1 MLDHILSLLIF
12 FPAIAAIMGF
22 VVHKDSAKAFGVA
35 VSVIEFVIS
44 LYLWFAF
51 DTNVSGMQ
59 FMENISVVPAFGIN
73 YLVGIDGISLFIVI
87 MASFFTMIG
96 IASLG
101 DMKKIKNLVITLLFL
116 QMTMVGVFAALDAI
130 LFYVFW

>member
-59 FMENISVVPAFGIN
+59 FMENISVVPAFDNICRHSG
-73 YLVGIDGISLFIVI
+73 
-87 MASFFTMIG
+87 
-96 IASLG
+96 
-101 DMKKIKNLVITLLFL
+101 
-116 QMTMVGVFAALDAI
+116 
-130 LFYVFW
+130 